1 METIHLDADSRE
13 ILGKAVKS
21 LRRQGI
27 TPVNLFGAGVDSVAL
42 QCNSA
47 ELRRAL
53 ASAGR
58 TRIIGLAIDG
68 KKKPRD
74 VMVRSVQRA
83 PVGGSVLHVDFFQ
96 VNMTEQVRVEVPIVL
111 VGEAPILKSKEYML
125 EQEMDVLHVESL
137 PSSIPTSAG
146 LDVGSLSE
154 PDQVLHVRD
163 IQLGEGVS
171 VLDDPEQAVARIRL
185 RPMARTEEPAA
196 EEAPTPSEEPGA
208 PAEQTA
214 SSD

>member
-1 METIHLDADSRE
+1 MDTIHLDASSRE
-13 ILGKAVKS
+13 ILGKAVKT

-27 TPVNLFGAGVDSVAL
+27 TPVNLYGAGVESAAL
-42 QCNSA
+42 QCDSA

-58 TRIIGLAIDG
+58 TRLVGLAIDG
-68 KKKPRD
+68 KKTPRD

-96 VNMTEQVRVEVPIVL
+96 VNMREQVRVEVPIVL
-111 VGEAPILKSKEYML
+111 TGEAPILKSKEYML
-125 EQEMDVLHVESL
+125 DQEMDILHVESL

-146 LDVGSLSE
+146 LDVGSMSE
-154 PDQVLHVRD
+154 PDQVLHVKD

-185 RPMARTEEPAA
+185 RPMAREEEPAA
-196 EEAPTPSEEPGA
+196 GQEQPEAPEAPGESEA
-208 PAEQTA
+208 
-214 SSD
+214 